1 MVLPYLDG
9 LINPQKKKRLQ
20 QQQELNKPATKNDID
35 RLRVELKETPEEK
48 EELAIYNKWISLS
61 KEQQKEKWKYLS
73 IKQRNK
79 LAQIIAE
86 RRKTK

>member
-20 QQQELNKPATKNDID
+20 QQQELNKPATKNNID

-79 LAQIIAE
+79 LAQIISE
-86 RRKTK
+86 RRVTK

>member
-1 MVLPYLDG
+1 MPLFEDILYPG
-9 LINPQKKKRLQ
+9 RKKKRLQ

-79 LAQIIAE
+79 LAQIINE
-86 RRKTK
+86 RMSAK

>member
-1 MVLPYLDG
+1 MPLFEDILYPG
-9 LINPQKKKRLQ
+9 RKKKRLQ

-79 LAQIIAE
+79 LAQIINE
-86 RRKTK
+86 RRSAK